1 MLSSLDPVRFRTPLL
16 KCACS
21 QTPSCRRRAL
31 LAALRW
37 ALLLV
42 VAEQVSCNGGS
53 VAINSASPLQITV
66 SVSPSTA
73 QVPIGE
79 SAPFVATVGNSS
91 NLAVSWQVNG
101 LPGGNPVIGTIS
113 ATGPNTASFTAPIN
127 VPNSPTVTVQAI
139 PQADQTKLGSASV
152 TITPPP
158 PPTLSI
164 SPSSASVPVDGV
176 LPFTANVQNSSSGVL
191 WEVDNLSGGNSTIG
205 TISAS
210 GLAAVYKA
218 PAQVPTIPVSVT
230 AILLVDPSVSSS
242 AAIMV
247 TPAAPPAV
255 VVTVSPPTASIAI
268 GQAFQFAAAVQN
280 SASGLIWQVNHISGG
295 NSTVGTITPSGP
307 LTAAYQAP
315 TSLPSPP
322 GVTVSAVLQ
331 SDSTVFGSAGV
342 TLTPPDAVAG
352 VFSWRNDDG
361 LTGQNRQETILTPAT
376 VSSGGFGKRFSCPVD
391 GYVFAQP
398 LYASN
403 VAAGGTTQNV
413 VFVATEND
421 SVYAFDADANP
432 CWQLWHTSFLT
443 PGVTP
448 VCQPNCSSDVGSD
461 NLGPQIGITGT
472 PVIDPRTATLYVVAE
487 TKEGGNF
494 VHRLHALDLV
504 TGNEKSG
511 GPVQIRATVPRTV
524 GTGSVT
530 FDPQRAN
537 QRAALQLIRDASG
550 KTSVL
555 IAYGGYDESG
565 DYNGWLFAYDAA
577 TLTQVA
583 VLNTT
588 PDGEQG
594 GIWQS
599 GAAPSVDANGNIFVV
614 VGNGTFDAGSASPPQ
629 DDFAETLLRLQI
641 DSRSAKFDLQDRFT
655 PFNQTALTLQAQDF
669 GSAGVLLLPDQAGSA
684 AHPHLGL
691 AGGKEGKLYLI
702 DRDALG
708 GYSPPPGPDRV
719 VQTLCLDSGGIYGTP
734 AYFEGTNMI
743 YVAGAYDFLKAF
755 PLTGGAFATPGCPSA
770 AAPALQSS
778 EGFAFPGA
786 SPAISSNGLN
796 GAIVWVLD
804 TSGFGGSSSPALPA
818 VLYAYDAN
826 GLSKLYQSSPALGD
840 PDAAGP
846 AVKFV
851 VPTVA
856 NGKVY
861 VGTQN
866 ELSVFGLP

>member
-1 MLSSLDPVRFRTPLL
+1 VPV
-16 KCACS
+16 
-21 QTPSCRRRAL
+21 
-31 LAALRW
+31 
-37 ALLLV
+37 
-42 VAEQVSCNGGS
+42 
-53 VAINSASPLQITV
+53 
-66 SVSPSTA
+66 
-73 QVPIGE
+73 GE
-79 SAPFVATVGNSS
+79 SAAFTATVGNSS
-91 NLAVSWQVNG
+91 NPAVSWQVNG
-101 LPGGNPVIGTIS
+101 LPGGNATIGTIS
-113 ATGPNTASFTAPIN
+113 STGPNTASFTAPIN
-127 VPNSPTVTVQAI
+127 IPNSPTVTVQAI

-158 PPTLSI
+158 PPALSI
-164 SPSSASVPVDGV
+164 SPASASVPVNGA
-176 LPFTANVQNSSSGVL
+176 LPFTASVQNSSSDVL

-210 GLAAVYKA
+210 GRLAAVYKA
-218 PAQVPTIPVSVT
+218 PAQVPNIPVNVT
-230 AILLVDPSVSSS
+230 AILLVDPTISSS
-242 AAIMV
+242 AAVMV
-247 TPAAPPAV
+247 TPAPPPVAG
-255 VVTVSPPTASIAI
+255 VTVSPPTASIEI
-268 GQAFQFAAAVQN
+268 GQVFQFTATVQN
-280 SASGLIWQVNHISGG
+280 STSGVIWQVNSVSGG
-295 NSTVGTITPSGP
+295 NSSVGTITPSGP
-307 LTAAYQAP
+307 LAATYQAP
-315 TSLPSPP
+315 SSVPSPP
-322 GVTVSAVLQ
+322 GVTVSAVLL
-331 SDSTVFGSAGV
+331 SDSTIFGSAGV
-342 TLTPPDAVAG
+342 TVTPLDAVAG
-352 VFSWRNDDG
+352 VFSWRNDNG
-361 LTGQNRQETILTPAT
+361 LTGQNRQETVLTPAA
-376 VSSGGFGKRFSCPVD
+376 VSGGGFGKRFSCPVD

-403 VAAGGTTQNV
+403 VTAAGTTQNV

-432 CWQLWHTSFLT
+432 CRQLWQASFLA

-448 VCQPNCSSDVGSD
+448 VCQPNCSSDVGTD

-472 PVIDPRTATLYVVAE
+472 PVIDPKTAILYVVAE
-487 TKEGGNF
+487 TKEGGSF

-511 GPVQIRATVPRTV
+511 GPVQIRATVPRTA
-524 GTGSVT
+524 GPGSVT

-550 KTSVL
+550 KTCIL
-555 IAYGGYDESG
+555 IAYGGYDDSG

-599 GAAPSVDANGNIFVV
+599 GAAPSVDSNGNIFVV
-614 VGNGTFDAGSASPPQ
+614 AADGTFDASSVSLPH
-629 DDFAETLLRLQI
+629 DDYGETLLRLQV
-641 DSRSAKFDLQDRFT
+641 DSKSAKFDVQDSFT
-655 PFNQTALTLQAQDF
+655 PFNQTALTLQAKDF
-669 GSAGVLLLPDQAGSA
+669 GSAGILLLPDQAGSV

-708 GYSPPPGPDRV
+708 GYSLPPGPDKV

-734 AYFEGTNMI
+734 AYFQGTNMI

-770 AAPALQSS
+770 AAPASQSS

-796 GAIVWVLD
+796 GAILWVLD

-840 PDAAGP
+840 PNAAGP
-846 AVKFV
+846 AVKFA